1 MSGPESGAPP
11 TVGDLAQLYLGNI
24 LFALERTAL
33 ALQEEER
40 LEDAAFYR
48 GIARELALAHGRA
61 APPAPPPPASG
72 E

>member
-1 MSGPESGAPP
+1 MTLPPSDDAPVPAP
-11 TVGDLAQLYLGNI
+11 TVGELAQLYLGNI

-48 GIARELALAHGRA
+48 GIARELAAAYGRA
-61 APPAPPPPASG
+61 VAPPSG
-72 E
+72 Q

>member
-1 MSGPESGAPP
+1 VTSPPSGPAP
-11 TVGDLAQLYLGNI
+11 TVGELATLYLGK
-24 LFALERTAL
+24 AL

-61 APPAPPPPASG
+61 TRGPSAG
-72 E
+72 